1 MYIYYLFF
9 VNLHKLKILWFM
21 VSDTEN
27 GARSTGF
34 NKSSEEFFEKK
45 RKSIESYSIV
55 VLLIL
60 ITAVI
65 LISFNLKLPAGCL
78 IIAGASLGII
88 IVRKASSLN
97 TSFKASLK
105 EYSSLNERKDDV
117 IIDFSHRIR
126 EPLNNLVIISDMLME
141 SGLQKKQ
148 KELLET
154 FIASTNNMVT
164 TVNELT
170 MQSAGNLSYEH
181 RKAIR
186 FNLFST
192 IQNTIELYSLK
203 DEANIDFILNK
214 KEFNEFECFGDPI
227 ILKQIFLDLFNTIE
241 IQSSER
247 VTKVTIN
254 LKKTKE
260 TGAESIVA
268 LRIQTDNPIVL
279 INDLGVE
286 KSLAAKFISSGNGT
300 FTQEIGTN
308 STVLNIF
315 LPYTNPLPE
324 TKQSI
329 ASQKIEELIQ
339 KDKVHK
345 DLKDLKILL
354 VEDNLINQKITLLT
368 LKPLVHSIDT
378 ASNGKEALDRFGTSN
393 FDLILMDIQMPVM
406 SGLVAAEKIRALES
420 STSSHVPIIAITA
433 NAMIGDKEKC
443 LSAGIDDYISK
454 PFQPAALIDKIKK
467 II

>member
-1 MYIYYLFF
+1 
-9 VNLHKLKILWFM
+9 M
-21 VSDTEN
+21 VSETGNSAKFN
-27 GARSTGF
+27 GL
-34 NKSSEEFFEKK
+34 NKPNEEIFEKK
-45 RKSIESYSIV
+45 RKSIETFSLIA
-55 VLLIL
+55 LFIL
-60 ITAVI
+60 ISAAI
-65 LISFNLKLPAGCL
+65 LVSFNLKLPAGCM
-78 IIAGASLGII
+78 IIAGASLILFNI
-88 IVRKASSLN
+88 RKTSDLNKSFKESLN
-97 TSFKASLK
+97 EF
-105 EYSSLNERKDDV
+105 SSLNERKNDV
-117 IIDFSHRIR
+117 ITDFSHRIR

-181 RKAIR
+181 RKAIK

-203 DEANIDFILNK
+203 DRANIDFILNK
-214 KEFNEFECFGDPI
+214 KEFSDFESYGDPI

-241 IQSSER
+241 TQSSER
-247 VTKVTIN
+247 VTKVAIN

-260 TGAESIVA
+260 SGTESTVA

-279 INDLGVE
+279 INDMGVE
-286 KSLAAKFISSGNGT
+286 KSLAAKFISSGKGS
-300 FTQEIGTN
+300 FKQEIGTN
-308 STVLNIF
+308 STVLNIY
-315 LPYTNPLPE
+315 LPYTNPAPE
-324 TKQSI
+324 TKQTS
-329 ASQKIEELIQ
+329 ASQKIEELSQ
-339 KDKVHK
+339 KDKAHK
-345 DLKDLKILL
+345 DLKDLRILL

-368 LKPLVHSIDT
+368 LKPLVYSIDT
-378 ASNGKEALDRFGTSN
+378 ASNGKEALDRFGTNN

-420 STSSHVPIIAITA
+420 TTNSHVPIIAITA

>member
-1 MYIYYLFF
+1 MI
-9 VNLHKLKILWFM
+9 
-21 VSDTEN
+21 SETEN
-27 GARSTGF
+27 RTKSNGL
-34 NKSSEEFFEKK
+34 NKSSEEFFDIKRRIIEK
-45 RKSIESYSIV
+45 YSII
-55 VLLIL
+55 VLISLIS
-60 ITAVI
+60 AVL
-65 LISFNLKLPAGCL
+65 LISFNLKLPAGCM
-78 IIAGASLGII
+78 IIAAASLGII
-88 IVRKASSLN
+88 TLKKTSDLNNKFRDSL
-97 TSFKASLK
+97 SEF
-105 EYSSLNERKDDV
+105 SSLNERKDDV

-181 RKAIR
+181 RKAIK
-186 FNLFST
+186 FNLLST
-192 IQNTIELYSLK
+192 IQNTIELYGLK
-203 DEANIDFILNK
+203 DKANIDFILNK
-214 KEFNEFECFGDPI
+214 KEFSDFECFGDPI

-241 IQSSER
+241 IQTLER

-260 TGAESIVA
+260 SGTESIID
-268 LRIQTDNPIVL
+268 LRIQTDNPIIL
-279 INDLGVE
+279 INDIGVE
-286 KSLAAKFISSGNGT
+286 KSLAARFISSGKGT
-300 FTQEIGTN
+300 FSQEIGTN

-315 LPYTNPLPE
+315 LPYTYPVVDA
-324 TKQSI
+324 KQSI
-329 ASQKIEELIQ
+329 TSQKIEELVQ
-339 KDKVHK
+339 KDKIHK
-345 DLKDLKILL
+345 DLKNLKILL

-368 LKPLVHSIDT
+368 LKPLVQSIDT
-378 ASNGKEALDRFGTSN
+378 ASNGKEALDKFGTTN

-420 STSSHVPIIAITA
+420 TTSSHVPIIAITA

>member
-1 MYIYYLFF
+1 
-9 VNLHKLKILWFM
+9 M
-21 VSDTEN
+21 VSETETSVRNN
-27 GARSTGF
+27 GS
-34 NKSSEEFFEKK
+34 NKASEETFEKK
-45 RKSIESYSIV
+45 KKFIDSYSILALFI
-55 VLLIL
+55 LLAAIL
-60 ITAVI
+60 
-65 LISFNLKLPAGCL
+65 LISFNFKLLAGCMV
-78 IIAGASLGII
+78 IAAASLGVI
-88 IVRKASSLN
+88 IVRKASELNKNFKESLN
-97 TSFKASLK
+97 EF
-105 EYSSLNERKDDV
+105 SSMNERKDDV
-117 IIDFSHRIR
+117 ITDFSHKIR

-203 DEANIDFILNK
+203 DKANIDFILNK
-214 KEFNEFECFGDPI
+214 KEFSDFECFGDPI
-227 ILKQIFLDLFNTIE
+227 ILKQIFLDLFNTID

-247 VTKVTIN
+247 VTRVTIN

-260 TGAESIVA
+260 TGTESTVA

-279 INDLGVE
+279 INDHSAE
-286 KSLAAKFISSGNGT
+286 KSLAARFISSDKGT
-300 FTQEIGTN
+300 FSQEIGTN

-315 LPYTNPLPE
+315 LPYANPVIE
-324 TKQSI
+324 TKQTIS
-329 ASQKIEELIQ
+329 AQKIEELKQREKI
-339 KDKVHK
+339 HK

-368 LKPLVHSIDT
+368 LKPLVHSIET
-378 ASNGKEALDRFGTSN
+378 ASNGKEALDRFGITS

-420 STSSHVPIIAITA
+420 VTSSHVPIIAITA

>member
-1 MYIYYLFF
+1 
-9 VNLHKLKILWFM
+9 M
-21 VSDTEN
+21 VSETEN
-27 GARSTGF
+27 RSRSNDL
-34 NKSSEEFFEKK
+34 NKSTEEIFEKK
-45 RKSIESYSIV
+45 RKTIESYSIIA
-55 VLLIL
+55 LLIL
-60 ITAVI
+60 ILAI
-65 LISFNLKLPAGCL
+65 LLITFNLKLAAGCL

-88 IVRKASSLN
+88 IVRKASNLN
-97 TSFKASLK
+97 KGFKESLK
-105 EYSSLNERKDDV
+105 EFSSLNERKDDV
-117 IIDFSHRIR
+117 ITDFSHRIR

-203 DEANIDFILNK
+203 DKVNIDFILNK
-214 KEFNEFECFGDPI
+214 KEFSDFECFGDPI

-247 VTKVTIN
+247 VTKVTVN

-260 TGAESIVA
+260 TGTESIIA

-286 KSLAAKFISSGNGT
+286 KSLAARFISSGNGS

-315 LPYTNPLPE
+315 LPYNNPIPE
-324 TKQSI
+324 IKQKI

-339 KDKVHK
+339 KDKIHK
-345 DLKDLKILL
+345 ELKDLKILL
-354 VEDNLINQKITLLT
+354 VEDNLINHKITLLT

-378 ASNGKEALDRFGTSN
+378 ASNGKEALDRFGTTS
-393 FDLILMDIQMPVM
+393 FDLILMDIQMPIM

-420 STSSHVPIIAITA
+420 TTNSHVPIIAITA

>member
-1 MYIYYLFF
+1 
-9 VNLHKLKILWFM
+9 M
-21 VSDTEN
+21 VSETGNSAKFN
-27 GARSTGF
+27 GL
-34 NKSSEEFFEKK
+34 NKPNEEIFEKK
-45 RKSIESYSIV
+45 RKSIETYSIIA
-55 VLLIL
+55 LF
-60 ITAVI
+60 I
-65 LISFNLKLPAGCL
+65 LISAALLVSLNLRLPAGFM
-78 IIAGASLGII
+78 IIAGACLILFN
-88 IVRKASSLN
+88 VRKTSELNKSFKESLN
-97 TSFKASLK
+97 ES
-105 EYSSLNERKDDV
+105 SSLNEKKNDV
-117 IIDFSHRIR
+117 ITDFSHRIR

-181 RKAIR
+181 RKAIK

-203 DEANIDFILNK
+203 DQANIDFILNK
-214 KEFNEFECFGDPI
+214 KEFSDFEFYGDPI

-241 IQSSER
+241 NQSSDR
-247 VTKVTIN
+247 VTKVAIN
-254 LKKTKE
+254 LKKTR
-260 TGAESIVA
+260 ESGTESTVS
-268 LRIQTDNPIVL
+268 LRIQTDNPIIL
-279 INDLGVE
+279 INDMGVE
-286 KSLAAKFISSGNGT
+286 KSLAARFISSGKGT
-300 FTQEIGTN
+300 FSQETGTN
-308 STVLNIF
+308 STVLNIY
-315 LPYTNPLPE
+315 LPYANPVPDS
-324 TKQSI
+324 KQTS
-329 ASQKIEELIQ
+329 ASQKIEELSL
-339 KDKVHK
+339 KDKIHK

-368 LKPLVHSIDT
+368 LKPLVYSIDT
-378 ASNGKEALDRFGTSN
+378 ASNGKEALDRFGTNN
-393 FDLILMDIQMPVM
+393 FDLILMDIQMPIM

-420 STSSHVPIIAITA
+420 TTNSHVPIIAITA

>member
-1 MYIYYLFF
+1 
-9 VNLHKLKILWFM
+9 M
-21 VSDTEN
+21 VSETEMSVKSN
-27 GARSTGF
+27 GS
-34 NKSSEEFFEKK
+34 NKSGEEIFDKK
-45 RKSIESYSIV
+45 RKTIETYSIV
-55 VLLIL
+55 ILLIL
-60 ITAVI
+60 IVAVL
-65 LISFNLKLPAGCL
+65 LISLNLKLVAGCL
-78 IIAGASLGII
+78 VIAGASLGVI
-88 IVRKASSLN
+88 IVRKASELNKNFKESLN
-97 TSFKASLK
+97 EF
-105 EYSSLNERKDDV
+105 SSLSERKDDV

-186 FNLFST
+186 FNLLST

-203 DEANIDFILNK
+203 DRANIDFILNK
-214 KEFNEFECFGDPI
+214 KEFSDFECFGDPI

-247 VTKVTIN
+247 VTKVNIN
-254 LKKTKE
+254 LKKAKE
-260 TGAESIVA
+260 TGTESIIA

-279 INDLGVE
+279 VNDIGVE
-286 KSLAAKFISSGNGT
+286 KSLASRFISSGKGT
-300 FTQEIGTN
+300 FSQEIGTN

-315 LPYTNPLPE
+315 LPYANPITE
-324 TKQSI
+324 VKQNVI
-329 ASQKIEELIQ
+329 SQKIEELVQ
-339 KDKVHK
+339 KDKIHK
-345 DLKDLKILL
+345 ELKDLKILL

-378 ASNGKEALDRFGTSN
+378 ASNGKEALDRFGTNN
-393 FDLILMDIQMPVM
+393 FDLVLMDIQMPVM
-406 SGLVAAEKIRALES
+406 SGLVAAEKIRALEV
-420 STSSHVPIIAITA
+420 TSHSHVPIIAITA

-454 PFQPAALIDKIKK
+454 PFQPAALIDKIKR

>member
-1 MYIYYLFF
+1 
-9 VNLHKLKILWFM
+9 M
-21 VSDTEN
+21 VSETEN
-27 GARSTGF
+27 SVKSNGII
-34 NKSSEEFFEKK
+34 KSSEEIFEKK
-45 RKSIESYSIV
+45 RKTIETYSIII
-55 VLLIL
+55 LLIL
-60 ITAVI
+60 ISAVL
-65 LISFNLKLPAGCL
+65 LISFNQKLLAGCL
-78 IIAGASLGII
+78 IIAGASLGVI
-88 IVRKASSLN
+88 IVRKASELNKKFKESLN
-97 TSFKASLK
+97 EF
-105 EYSSLNERKDDV
+105 SSLNERKDDV

-164 TVNELT
+164 IVNELT

-181 RKAIR
+181 RKAIK
-186 FNLFST
+186 FNLLST

-203 DEANIDFILNK
+203 DKANIDFILNK
-214 KEFNEFECFGDPI
+214 KEFSDFECFGDPI
-227 ILKQIFLDLFNTIE
+227 ILKQIFLDIFNTIE

-247 VTKVTIN
+247 VIKVTIN

-260 TGAESIVA
+260 TGAESIID

-279 INDLGVE
+279 INDKGVE
-286 KSLAAKFISSGNGT
+286 KSLAARFISSGRGT
-300 FTQEIGTN
+300 FGQEIGTN

-315 LPYTNPLPE
+315 LPYANPVTE
-324 TKQSI
+324 IKQNI

-339 KDKVHK
+339 KDKIHK

-368 LKPLVHSIDT
+368 LKPLVYSIDT
-378 ASNGKEALDRFGTSN
+378 ASNGKEALDRFGTTN

-406 SGLVAAEKIRALES
+406 SGLVAAEKIRALEA
-420 STSSHVPIIAITA
+420 TTKSHVPIIAITA

-454 PFQPAALIDKIKK
+454 PFQPAALIEKIKK

>member
-1 MYIYYLFF
+1 
-9 VNLHKLKILWFM
+9 M
-21 VSDTEN
+21 VSETGNSAKFN
-27 GARSTGF
+27 GL
-34 NKSSEEFFEKK
+34 NKPNEEIFEKK
-45 RKSIESYSIV
+45 RKSIETFSIIA
-55 VLLIL
+55 LFIL
-60 ITAVI
+60 IAAALLV
-65 LISFNLKLPAGCL
+65 SFNLKLPAGCM
-78 IIAGASLGII
+78 IIAGACLILFNI
-88 IVRKASSLN
+88 RKTSDLNKSFKESLN
-97 TSFKASLK
+97 EF
-105 EYSSLNERKDDV
+105 SSLNERRNDV
-117 IIDFSHRIR
+117 ITDFSHRIR

-181 RKAIR
+181 RKAIK

-192 IQNTIELYSLK
+192 IQNTIELYGLK
-203 DEANIDFILNK
+203 DQANIDFILNK
-214 KEFNEFECFGDPI
+214 KEFSDFESYGDPI

-241 IQSSER
+241 TQSSER
-247 VTKVTIN
+247 VTKVAIN

-260 TGAESIVA
+260 SGTESTVA
-268 LRIQTDNPIVL
+268 LRIQTDKPIVL

-286 KSLAAKFISSGNGT
+286 KSLAAKFISSGKGS
-300 FTQEIGTN
+300 FTQEVGTN
-308 STVLNIF
+308 STVLNIY
-315 LPYTNPLPE
+315 LPYTNPVPE
-324 TKQSI
+324 TKLIS
-329 ASQKIEELIQ
+329 ASQKIEELSQ
-339 KDKVHK
+339 KDKTHK
-345 DLKDLKILL
+345 ELKDLRILL

-368 LKPLVHSIDT
+368 LKPLVYSIDT
-378 ASNGKEALDRFGTSN
+378 ASNGKEALDRFGTNN

-420 STSSHVPIIAITA
+420 TTHSHVPIIAITA

>member
-1 MYIYYLFF
+1 
-9 VNLHKLKILWFM
+9 M
-21 VSDTEN
+21 VSETGNSAKFN
-27 GARSTGF
+27 GL
-34 NKSSEEFFEKK
+34 NKPNEEIFDKK
-45 RKSIESYSIV
+45 RKSTETYSIIA
-55 VLLIL
+55 LFIL
-60 ITAVI
+60 ISAALLV
-65 LISFNLKLPAGCL
+65 SFNLKLPAGCM
-78 IIAGASLGII
+78 IIAGACLILFN
-88 IVRKASSLN
+88 VRKTSELNKSFKESLN
-97 TSFKASLK
+97 EF
-105 EYSSLNERKDDV
+105 SSLNERKNDV
-117 IIDFSHRIR
+117 ITDFSHRIR

-164 TVNELT
+164 TLNELT

-181 RKAIR
+181 RKAIK

-203 DEANIDFILNK
+203 DQAKIDFILNK
-214 KEFNEFECFGDPI
+214 KEFSDFECYGDPI

-241 IQSSER
+241 NQSSDR
-247 VTKVTIN
+247 VTKVAIN
-254 LKKTKE
+254 LKKTR
-260 TGAESIVA
+260 ESGTESTVA

-279 INDLGVE
+279 INDMGVE
-286 KSLAAKFISSGNGT
+286 KSLAAKFISSGKGT
-300 FTQEIGTN
+300 FAQEIGTN
-308 STVLNIF
+308 STVLNIYLQF
-315 LPYTNPLPE
+315 ANPVPE
-324 TKQSI
+324 TKQTS
-329 ASQKIEELIQ
+329 ASQKIEELSQ
-339 KDKVHK
+339 KDRIHK

-368 LKPLVHSIDT
+368 LKPLVYSIDT
-378 ASNGKEALDRFGTSN
+378 ASNGKEALDRFGTNN

-420 STSSHVPIIAITA
+420 TTNSHVPIIAITA

>member
-1 MYIYYLFF
+1 
-9 VNLHKLKILWFM
+9 M
-21 VSDTEN
+21 VSETEK
-27 GARSTGF
+27 GDKYKRL
-34 NKSSEEFFEKK
+34 NKSAEEILEKK
-45 RKSIESYSIV
+45 RKIIDSYSIIA
-55 VLLIL
+55 LLIL
-60 ITAVI
+60 VSAVMLIT
-65 LISFNLKLPAGCL
+65 FDLKLPAGCM
-78 IIAGASLGII
+78 IIVGASLGVI
-88 IVRKASSLN
+88 IVRKASDLN
-97 TSFKASLK
+97 KSFKESLK
-105 EYSSLNERKDDV
+105 EFSSLSERKDDV

-186 FNLFST
+186 FNLLST

-214 KEFNEFECFGDPI
+214 KEFSDFECFGDPI

-247 VTKVTIN
+247 VTKVAIN

-260 TGAESIVA
+260 TGTESTIA

-279 INDLGVE
+279 INDIGVE
-286 KSLAAKFISSGNGT
+286 KSLAARFISSDKGT
-300 FTQEIGTN
+300 FSQEVGTN

-315 LPYTNPLPE
+315 LPYANPVVE

-329 ASQKIEELIQ
+329 ASQKIEELIH
-339 KDKVHK
+339 KDKIHK

-378 ASNGKEALDRFGTSN
+378 ASNGKEALDRFGTTS

-420 STSSHVPIIAITA
+420 TTSSHIPIIAITA

-454 PFQPAALIDKIKK
+454 PFQPAALIEKIKK

>member
-1 MYIYYLFF
+1 M
-9 VNLHKLKILWFM
+9 KLNKTSNNKGI
-21 VSDTEN
+21 
-27 GARSTGF
+27 
-34 NKSSEEFFEKK
+34 NKSHEAASENK
-45 RKSIESYSIV
+45 RKSIETYSI
-55 VLLIL
+55 
-60 ITAVI
+60 ITLFI
-65 LISFNLKLPAGCL
+65 LISAILLISLNLRLLAGCMV
-78 IIAGASLGII
+78 IAAAGLGVI
-88 IVRKASSLN
+88 IVRKVFDLNRSFRESLNEFSSLN
-97 TSFKASLK
+97 V
-105 EYSSLNERKDDV
+105 RKDDV

-170 MQSAGNLSYEH
+170 MQSAGSLSYEF
-181 RKAIR
+181 RKSIR
-186 FNLFST
+186 FNLYST
-192 IQNTIELYSLK
+192 IQNTIELYNLK

-214 KEFNEFECFGDPI
+214 KEFSDYECFGDPI

-241 IQSSER
+241 TQTSDK
-247 VTKVTIN
+247 VTKVAIN

-260 TGAESIVA
+260 TESESTID

-279 INDLGVE
+279 INDSEEE
-286 KSLAAKFISSGNGT
+286 KSLAARFIKSGKGS
-300 FTQEIGTN
+300 FTQEVGVN
-308 STVLNIF
+308 STVLNIY
-315 LPYTNPLPE
+315 LPYANPVTE
-324 TKQSI
+324 AKQSS

-339 KDKVHK
+339 KEKVHK
-345 DLKDLKILL
+345 DMQDLRILL

-368 LKPLVHSIDT
+368 LSPLVHSIDT
-378 ASNGKEALDRFGTSN
+378 ASNGKEALDKFGSSN
-393 FDLILMDIQMPVM
+393 YDLILMDIQMPVM

-420 STSSHVPIIAITA
+420 TTNSHVPIIAITA

-443 LSAGIDDYISK
+443 LAVGIDDYISK
-454 PFQPAALIDKIKK
+454 PFQPSALIDKIKK